1 MKKWKRNLAAAG
13 AALLLGYVFMTPM
26 GALRATALAVGY
38 PVEAVTMKIRPAT
51 ARDAGVRELDNPAG
65 STVYNIC
72 ENAPRSRATDTVME
86 NWIVYRHGPFYT
98 ANYYGYC

>member
-13 AALLLGYVFMTPM
+13 AVLLFGYGFMTPI
-26 GALRATALAVGY
+26 GALRATALAAGY

-51 ARDAGVRELDNPAG
+51 ARDVGVRELDNPEG
-65 STVYNIC
+65 SAVYNVC

-86 NWIVYRHGPFYT
+86 NWIVYRRGPFYT
-98 ANYYGYC
+98 AEYYGYC